1 MTNPIETPE
10 QLREYFLLNPD
21 VAFLNHGSFG
31 ACPKPVFD
39 VYQAWQRQLEWE
51 PVRFV
56 GHRQEVLLDAARQ
69 RLATWLHAS
78 PDDLSFIVNATSGV
92 NVVARSMRL
101 QPGDEILA
109 TDLEYGACDFTW
121 QHLCERFGASY
132 LKQPIPLPFT
142 TPEAV
147 VDALFAGV
155 TPRTR
160 AIYVSHLT
168 SGTSAILPVQ
178 QICERARREGILT
191 VIDGAH
197 APGQIPVDLEAI
209 GADFYTGNL
218 HKWMCAPKGCAFLYV
233 RPEHQAW
240 VESLT
245 ISWGWRPG
253 NTFVSRNQLQ
263 GTQDVSRYLA
273 VPAAID
279 FQSQHNW
286 EDVRAASHQRLRR
299 LREHLH
305 DVFETEPL
313 YPEDGGWY
321 AQMGLITLP
330 VDDVT
335 GLNQRL
341 FDEYAIEVPFTSHG
355 GWNSVRVSVQ
365 GYVSDCDLER
375 FADAIT
381 EVIRVP
387 ARSATR

>member
-1 MTNPIETPE
+1 
-10 QLREYFLLNPD
+10 
-21 VAFLNHGSFG
+21 
-31 ACPKPVFD
+31 
-39 VYQAWQRQLEWE
+39 
-51 PVRFV
+51 
-56 GHRQEVLLDAARQ
+56 LLDASRQ
-69 RLATWLHAS
+69 RLASWLNAS
-78 PDDLSFIVNATSGV
+78 PDDISFIVNATSGL

-101 QPGDEILA
+101 QPGDKILA

-121 QHLCERFGASY
+121 QHLCERFGATY
-132 LKQPIPLPFT
+132 VNQPIPLPFT

-168 SGTSAILPVQ
+168 SGTSVVLPVR

-197 APGQIPVDLEAI
+197 APGQIPVDLEDI

-218 HKWMCAPKGCAFLYV
+218 HKWMCAPKGCAFLHV

-273 VPAAID
+273 IPAAID
-279 FQSQHNW
+279 FQAQHNW
-286 EDVRAASHQRLRR
+286 DAVRDASHQRLRQ
-299 LREHLH
+299 LRDHLH
-305 DVFETEPL
+305 DAFGTERL

-330 VDDVT
+330 IDDVT

-375 FADAIT
+375 FAEAIT
-381 EVIRVP
+381 EVIK
-387 ARSATR
+387 